1 MSGKPIGRGGIFF
14 AHVCDVIRCD
24 TNVDTRILYWT
35 QLWRGGIVFAY
46 FATGRTWG
54 GVVKGYRWKFRGLGG
69 YFFRLE
75 SCGGGA
81 GNVPHFDRVYRP
93 RRPGRGV
100 SEASLARLN
109 PGCSRAVQPGG
120 KQCYQPESLSS
131 SHRRCHGE
139 ISGIA
144 LVPQN
149 CRRNNLSLRR
159 SDKHIG
165 PGGLLP
171 NQVEACSTDGR
182 WIGGSL
188 SYYLGGGAADCKG
201 HRQDVP
207 WQDVPL

>member
-1 MSGKPIGRGGIFF
+1 MEIPW
-14 AHVCDVIRCD
+14 
-24 TNVDTRILYWT
+24 Y
-35 QLWRGGIVFAY
+35 
-46 FATGRTWG
+46 G
-54 GVVKGYRWKFRGLGG
+54 GVFFSPRELRRWRRQCASFRSGLQAPA
-69 YFFRLE
+69 
-75 SCGGGA
+75 A
-81 GNVPHFDRVYRP
+81 G
-93 RRPGRGV
+93 
-100 SEASLARLN
+100 LAGLN

-188 SYYLGGGAADCKG
+188 SYYLEIWPERGVGRAGGHSEVNKHSGG
-201 HRQDVP
+201 
-207 WQDVPL
+207 